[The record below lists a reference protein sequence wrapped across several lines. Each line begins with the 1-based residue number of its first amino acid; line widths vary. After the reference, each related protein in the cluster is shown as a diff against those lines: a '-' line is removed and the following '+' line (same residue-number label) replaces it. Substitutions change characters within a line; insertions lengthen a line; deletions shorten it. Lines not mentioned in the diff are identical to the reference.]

1 MNEMEASS
9 SFKFMVGSACSYDR
23 QDRSKLFEVVPLVSC
38 NKDEQGHKSAWC
50 FAGVKNESELN
61 LARAGIF
68 YMSAKDINAL
78 TICPFHRS
86 ELGEGARIPGF
97 RIPND
102 CRDVSPDL
110 SRSRESCTG
119 IGRHNRYE
127 RGFGLCDS
135 TVQTKHKILESAFT
149 AFNKPERSAMAYHGC
164 DEKGK

>member
-38 NKDEQGHKSAWC
+38 NKDVQGHKSAWC

-78 TICPFHRS
+78 TICPLHRS
-86 ELGEGARIPGF
+86 ELGEGARIPSEFQMIVGMSALISLEIE
-97 RIPND
+97 RAVQEVGGTTD
-102 CRDVSPDL
+102 TKEDL
-110 SRSRESCTG
+110 
-119 IGRHNRYE
+119 
-127 RGFGLCDS
+127 
-135 TVQTKHKILESAFT
+135 AFVT
-149 AFNKPERSAMAYHGC
+149 LQSKQSI
-164 DEKGK
+164 KS